1 MNSLFSF
8 HFLKDSITEEEF
20 ITVDRVM
27 LAPLPLDS
35 TIPHDE
41 PVQSETMQPSQ
52 TAVKKYTPASHF
64 SDLDRDMILSDISSE
79 PHSVISVAKQND
91 VSPTNIHYW
100 AKKEGMEMPSKKLKR
115 DIVEDCVT
123 GTASPAVLAKAHGR
137 NARTIRSWVKKS
149 GEKLPGKYTATA
161 ATHPSS
167 TVIYKA
173 LLINRVKN
181 FLS

>member
-8 HFLKDSITEEEF
+8 HSLKDSIAEEEF

-27 LAPLPLDS
+27 LAPLTLDS
-35 TIPHDE
+35 TIPHNE
-41 PVQSETMQPSQ
+41 PVQSETVQPSQ

-64 SDLDRDMILSDISSE
+64 SDLDRDMILSDISSQ
-79 PHSVISVAKQND
+79 PHSVISVAKEND

-100 AKKEGMEMPSKKLKR
+100 AKKAGMEMPFKRLKR
-115 DIVEDCVT
+115 DTVEDVLS
-123 GTASPAVLAKAHGR
+123 GTVSPAVLAKAHGR
-137 NARTIRSWVKKS
+137 NVDTIRSWVKKS
-149 GEKLPGKYTATA
+149 GGKLPGKYTTTA

-173 LLINRVKN
+173 LLINRGKIV
-181 FLS
+181 S